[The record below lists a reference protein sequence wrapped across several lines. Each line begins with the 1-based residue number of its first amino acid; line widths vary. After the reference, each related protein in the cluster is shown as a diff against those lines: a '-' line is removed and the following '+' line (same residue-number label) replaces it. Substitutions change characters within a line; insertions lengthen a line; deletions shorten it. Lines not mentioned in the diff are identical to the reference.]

1 MLQILYSSGGLF
13 ATKMGLKPLLISEL
27 FQNFQHFMVCM
38 DIFLTNLRIFCRDG
52 RFCTFDIFSE
62 KAQQNFIK
70 TRGGGQLP
78 FIRFI
83 KKQAFFLGGFPYN
96 CIFRDNEF
104 AHVTLACE
112 NGHQI
117 EAHKVILAAS
127 CPFSRTC
134 SKGTDT
140 HTH

>member
-1 MLQILYSSGGLF
+1 
-13 ATKMGLKPLLISEL
+13 
-27 FQNFQHFMVCM
+27 MVCM

-83 KKQAFFLGGFPYN
+83 KNRRFLGGFPYN

-112 NGHQI
+112 DGHQI

-127 CPFSRTC
+127 SPFF
-134 SKGTDT
+134 
-140 HTH
+140 